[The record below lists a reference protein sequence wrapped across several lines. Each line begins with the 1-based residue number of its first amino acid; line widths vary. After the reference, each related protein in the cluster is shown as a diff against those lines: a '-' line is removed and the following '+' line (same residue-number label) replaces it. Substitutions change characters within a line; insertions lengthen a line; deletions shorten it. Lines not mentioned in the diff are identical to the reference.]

1 MTDPA
6 PRLPARPSLEQL
18 RKQAKDLV
26 QLLRAGDRG
35 ALQRFRDSI
44 PRFAATD
51 PPSDAPL
58 ADAQFV
64 IAREYGFRSWADLVR
79 HVESIRPSEQAPSN
93 GQPIRPVELASGRS
107 IEIPGGALATADAVW
122 AMFLAARD
130 GDIERARMLVA
141 QQPGLATVEYNYTPP
156 IHFAVREGHTELVRF
171 LLDRGADV
179 ASYKTYPFGD
189 SLVTMADDREHHEV
203 ARALRTHVARRFALR
218 DGTAAIIEAAK
229 DGDLARVHAE
239 IARDA
244 ALARASNE
252 TGDTAL
258 HQAAERGHLDVVDA
272 LLAAGADADAV
283 RGDGNKPIHV
293 ALLNSWRAR
302 VTREQATV
310 IADRLLAHGAEHNIY
325 IAALRGDGTFVR
337 DALQRDDSL
346 ANFEDT
352 CHHRPLSAAAS
363 RNDLEMVTLLLN
375 HGADPNLPEE
385 GAPRGHALWTAVYH
399 DRREMARLLVE
410 HGADPNAMVESS
422 GTPMMHARKVPELFQ
437 LLLAHGGDEASG
449 DEQRLERLI
458 GDGDLAEVERLI
470 RQRPDL
476 IRNER
481 AFWSE
486 GILTGPASKP
496 NREMADLLLRLG
508 ARVPT
513 VTKWGPY
520 YYFKHYEMAAYL
532 LGRGMDP
539 NHMNW
544 HRFTILHHV
553 SAEGDVAKA
562 SLLLDHGAAIDA
574 IDEEYRSTPLGV
586 AARWG
591 RREIVTL
598 LLARGANPDAAG
610 APWST
615 PLAWARR
622 KGHPAIE
629 DELRRAGG
637 TA

>member
-1 MTDPA
+1 
-6 PRLPARPSLEQL
+6 
-18 RKQAKDLV
+18 
-26 QLLRAGDRG
+26 
-35 ALQRFRDSI
+35 
-44 PRFAATD
+44 
-51 PPSDAPL
+51 
-58 ADAQFV
+58 
-64 IAREYGFRSWADLVR
+64 
-79 HVESIRPSEQAPSN
+79 
-93 GQPIRPVELASGRS
+93 
-107 IEIPGGALATADAVW
+107 
-122 AMFLAARD
+122 
-130 GDIERARMLVA
+130 
-141 QQPGLATVEYNYTPP
+141 
-156 IHFAVREGHTELVRF
+156 
-171 LLDRGADV
+171 
-179 ASYKTYPFGD
+179 
-189 SLVTMADDREHHEV
+189 
-203 ARALRTHVARRFALR
+203 
-218 DGTAAIIEAAK
+218 
-229 DGDLARVHAE
+229 
-239 IARDA
+239 
-244 ALARASNE
+244 
-252 TGDTAL
+252 
-258 HQAAERGHLDVVDA
+258 
-272 LLAAGADADAV
+272 
-283 RGDGNKPIHV
+283 
-293 ALLNSWRAR
+293 
-302 VTREQATV
+302 
-310 IADRLLAHGAEHNIY
+310 
-325 IAALRGDGTFVR
+325 VR

-532 LGRGMDP
+532 LRRGMDP

-562 SLLLDHGAAIDA
+562 SLLLDHGASIDA